1 MGDGQQPR
9 GIDDADRLRLHLTVL
24 RCQAGDES
32 AFARLLA
39 EFGGRTLAYARG
51 LVGDDADDVQQET
64 WLAVYDGIRHLHDP
78 GAFPVWLFRTTRHRA
93 LNWLRRFRRERELL
107 DDIPLEQ
114 VPDDTPPDDDRP
126 RFDGPEFTT
135 AIAGLPPPQ
144 REALLL
150 RYRDD
155 LTYAQIAVVVGC
167 PIGTVRARL
176 HYAKK
181 RLQHLLTTESDDV
194 RTA

>member
-1 MGDGQQPR
+1 L
-9 GIDDADRLRLHLTVL
+9 DDAPQRGSNDERLRLHLTVL

-32 AFARLLA
+32 AFTKLLG
-39 EFGGRTLAYARG
+39 EFGGRTLAYARS
-51 LVGDDADDVQQET
+51 LVGDDADDVNQET
-64 WLAVYDGIRHLHDP
+64 WLAVYNGIRHLHDP
-78 GAFPVWLFRTTRHRA
+78 SAFPVWLFRTTRHRA
-93 LNWLRRFRRERELL
+93 LNWLRRHRRERELL
-107 DDIPLEQ
+107 DDVPLEQ
-114 VPDDTPPDDDRP
+114 VPADAPDDSALQ
-126 RFDGPEFTT
+126 FDGPEVMN

-155 LTYAQIAVVVGC
+155 LSYAQIAVVVGC

-181 RLQHLLTTESDDV
+181 RLQALLSPENDNV

>member
-1 MGDGQQPR
+1 MESAGRP
-9 GIDDADRLRLHLTVL
+9 DADRLRLHLVVL

-32 AFARLLA
+32 AFTRLFE
-39 EFGGRTLAYARG
+39 EFGPATLAYARG
-51 LVGDDADDVQQET
+51 LVGDDADDVHQES
-64 WLAVYDGIRHLHDP
+64 WLAVYRGIRQLHDP
-78 GAFPVWLFRTTRHRA
+78 AAFRVWLFRTVRHRA

-107 DDIPLEQ
+107 DDVPLEE
-114 VPDDTPPDDDRP
+114 VPGEGATDDRL
-126 RFDGPEFTT
+126 RFDGPLVAD

-155 LTYAQIAVVVGC
+155 LTYQQIAVVVGC

-176 HYAKK
+176 HYAKR
-181 RLQHLLTTESDDV
+181 RLQQLLTTGGNDV